1 MSVVNTVQIPKMR
14 RTRLKGRSHTFDFNC
29 RIGELIPFLAEEC
42 VAGDIVKYGLES
54 VIQFPALKK
63 PLFSDGWKVE
73 FFYFFAPY
81 RILWKDW
88 INFLPVHSTYT
99 EGGTNLTP
107 SLPRI
112 SSYTKTNDGYNLG
125 DSLPSC
131 TTTEI
136 NYQGTSQNYNS
147 KFSLGDYLSSI
158 VPGKTPTSKSI
169 PIDLHH
175 RAYLSVYEYF
185 FRDENLDDSVWSFD
199 DCSPICFKQGASA
212 PYVCSTA
219 GIRSRAWKKDYFTG
233 GLPWIQKGVAPA
245 LPLYGTG
252 STAMNI
258 PNLSLYG
265 LDQYDDDIITR
276 FHATSNSGGTNYFSL
291 YAEGG
296 HNFQEQTSPFT
307 ESYSKTLTTNL
318 DNATSVDITELWTS
332 MQIQKFL
339 QKNAQVGTRYNEFL
353 LAHYGISP
361 RDETLQRP
369 IFLGSTSQPV
379 FVSEVVQQSETDTT
393 PQGNKAAKAISAG
406 ADYVGKYHVKEPGV
420 LMGIMCISPKA
431 LYTQGV
437 DRFYLKDS
445 PYDFY
450 NQLFENLSDQ
460 PTYNAEIYLQD
471 GDGTGDTQNR
481 GTFNFMPRYC
491 EYKIARDRVAGDLRD
506 DLSMWHTGR
515 IFASRPSFN
524 SSFLHEGYNSL
535 DRIFAV
541 GGDTRNCICHI
552 VNKLDFLRP
561 MSYLNM
567 VGARI

>member
-1 MSVVNTVQIPKMR
+1 MSIVNSVQVPKMR
-14 RTRLKGRSHTFDFNC
+14 RTRIKGRSHSFDFNC

-42 VAGDIVKYGLES
+42 VAGDIVKYGVES

-73 FFYFFAPY
+73 FFYFFNPY

-88 INFLPVHSTYT
+88 INFLPVHSTYN
-99 EGGTNLTP
+99 EDGTNLTP
-107 SLPRI
+107 SLPRV
-112 SSYTKTNDGYNLG
+112 SSLT
-125 DSLPSC
+125 
-131 TTTEI
+131 
-136 NYQGTSQNYNS
+136 GTSSTLNKPMEHCSFEYS
-147 KFSLGDYLSSI
+147 FDGTSKSYAGKFSLSDYLNAC
-158 VPGKTPTSKSI
+158 VPDVAPTGKSLPV
-169 PIDLHH
+169 DLNH
-175 RAYLSVYEYF
+175 RAYLADYEYF
-185 FRDENLDDSVWSFD
+185 FRDENLDSSVWSFE
-199 DCSPICFKQGASA
+199 DCSPLCVYEFQYTSGVYTKFNG
-212 PYVCSTA
+212 
-219 GIRSRAWKKDYFTG
+219 GIQSRAWKKDYFSG

-245 LPLYGTG
+245 LPLYGSVSASLANNALNAYDSDMENPVAMHAFAASGTTYLTDGQLG
-252 STAMNI
+252 SYNGTTTPTNS
-258 PNLSLYG
+258 PLGVEPDVNVNLS
-265 LDQYDDDIITR
+265 DV
-276 FHATSNSGGTNYFSL
+276 TS
-291 YAEGG
+291 A
-296 HNFQEQTSPFT
+296 
-307 ESYSKTLTTNL
+307 
-318 DNATSVDITELWTS
+318 DITELWTS

-339 QKNAQVGTRYNEFL
+339 IRNAQVGTRYNEFL

-379 FVSEVVQQSETDTT
+379 FVSEVVQNSESSTT
-393 PQGNKAAKAISAG
+393 PQGTKTAKAVSVG

-431 LYTQGV
+431 VYTQGI

-450 NQLFENLSDQ
+450 NRLFENLSDQ
-460 PTYNAEIYLQD
+460 PTYNAEIFLQN
-471 GDGTGDTQNR
+471 GDGTGDTDNR

-506 DLSMWHTGR
+506 SLSMWHTGR

-524 SSFLHEGYNSL
+524 SAFLHQGYSSL
-535 DRIFAV
+535 DRIFAI
-541 GGDTRNCICHI
+541 GGDTRNCICHV
-552 VNKLDFLRP
+552 VNKLDMLRP